1 MPPSGE
7 VTRDLDSH
15 QEPSNGRPTAAL
27 PAPQEATKALPPPDV
42 KREKWEKRKHW
53 LKWAVPLFLLAL
65 VAFGAFWL
73 HGLHRESTDDA
84 QVDGHLAAVSPR
96 ISGAVLEVLVDDN
109 WHVRA
114 GQVLVRID
122 PRDYQERVDQA
133 QAALA
138 AAEQQANAAQV
149 TVPVTRNTTASG
161 TSGAEANLSAA
172 IAQANQA
179 DEAAR
184 EAETSRIQVAEA
196 TLAQAQANNRKAQ
209 ADEARMQILVNKDE
223 VSRQDFDAY
232 VAAAQVA
239 AQQVRSAQ
247 EQVNAARQQA
257 ANARDAAAAAQAKVG
272 QARASVQESRAS
284 QQQVAVQQAQA
295 QSAAAKIQQAR
306 ADLAA
311 AELQL
316 SYCTI
321 TAPISGVVTEK
332 NVEPGE
338 QLQPGQ
344 TILTIVPLADV
355 WVTAN
360 FKETQ
365 MAQMRPGDEAEVKV
379 DMYGD
384 KIYGR
389 VDSIAGATGS
399 RTSILPPENA
409 TGNFV
414 KVVQRIPVKIVF
426 DKLPSGVVLRP
437 GMNVDATVITDKGRP
452 FPSYGPTTPSSV
464 EQRNS
469 NGRPI
474 E

>member
-1 MPPSGE
+1 
-7 VTRDLDSH
+7 
-15 QEPSNGRPTAAL
+15 
-27 PAPQEATKALPPPDV
+27 
-42 KREKWEKRKHW
+42 
-53 LKWAVPLFLLAL
+53 
-65 VAFGAFWL
+65 
-73 HGLHRESTDDA
+73 
-84 QVDGHLAAVSPR
+84 
-96 ISGAVLEVLVDDN
+96 
-109 WHVRA
+109 
-114 GQVLVRID
+114 
-122 PRDYQERVDQA
+122 
-133 QAALA
+133 
-138 AAEQQANAAQV
+138 
-149 TVPVTRNTTASG
+149 
-161 TSGAEANLSAA
+161 
-172 IAQANQA
+172 
-179 DEAAR
+179 
-184 EAETSRIQVAEA
+184 
-196 TLAQAQANNRKAQ
+196 
-209 ADEARMQILVNKDE
+209 MQILVNKDE

-452 FPSYGPTTPSSV
+452 FHSYGPTTPSSV